1 MIVVSDTTPI
11 ISLMKIDYLDILE
24 RLYKNIIIPR
34 AVYDELII
42 KYGL

>member
-1 MIVVSDTTPI
+1 MIVISDTTPI

-24 RLYKNIIIPR
+24 RLYKNIIIPM